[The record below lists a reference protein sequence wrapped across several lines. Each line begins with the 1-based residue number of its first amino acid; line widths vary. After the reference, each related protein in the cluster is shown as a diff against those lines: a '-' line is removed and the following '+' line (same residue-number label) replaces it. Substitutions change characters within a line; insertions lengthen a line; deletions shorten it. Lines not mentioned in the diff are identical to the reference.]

1 MPKTDSRTLGK
12 PKVIRLETLSLL
24 LRPYQSKDRE
34 FFMALNCDPEVRR
47 HMNGPMTELA
57 AGQRFDG
64 MLAGDSADQSFCWAI
79 VEKETSTFVGHAF
92 LQRVDDHM
100 FPELGFL
107 FFKSFWGRGYA
118 TEVTCR
124 LVEHCLSDCDLR
136 GLSATV
142 DCDHA
147 PSIRVLEKAGFKE
160 ERVATDELGP
170 FFVYSIQRS
179 NSRRL
184 TAVKC

>member
-1 MPKTDSRTLGK
+1 MPKTDSGILGK
-12 PKVIRLETLSLL
+12 PKVIRLETPSLL

-34 FFMALNCDPEVRR
+34 LFMALNCDPEVRR

-64 MLAGDSADQSFCWAI
+64 MLAEDSADRSFCWAI
-79 VEKETSTFVGHAF
+79 VEKETNTFVGHAF
-92 LQRVDDHM
+92 LQMVDHHT

-118 TEVTCR
+118 TEVARR

-160 ERVATDELGP
+160 RRVATDEFGP